1 MNSKIKELYKKHRET
16 PSEKMTS
23 EDTRH
28 MNGNV
33 LLKIKYFLN
42 KDHHFDNLFEF
53 SILLAIFCNFYL
65 LQPKLILLN
74 FLEDLHKYHRLY
86 NHLTVFVSGKRFV
99 KGVFL

>member
-42 KDHHFDNLFEF
+42 KDH
-53 SILLAIFCNFYL
+53 ILIIC
-65 LQPKLILLN
+65 LN
-74 FLEDLHKYHRLY
+74 SQSF
-86 NHLTVFVSGKRFV
+86 
-99 KGVFL
+99 